1 MIGLRRSTYKVLALG
16 LVAVATAA
24 FGLSGCSSDGY
35 DNPDVAYYAGDTT
48 AQTLVEPAA
57 VRSWVD
63 AGLKTESGQ
72 RVVIFDCVPNP
83 DGVFAYSD
91 TDSWF
96 AGDKTKVLTNI
107 KMQYGEFSPQ
117 HKSFSGMGDAMFGHI
132 PGAIPNVSHEGYEV
146 TKRNDGPILAD
157 HEVGTGD
164 LISQMLQKAGV
175 TKNDVI
181 VLTTSR
187 YDYPGFC
194 SARLWWTLR
203 YWGFPRDQIMVL
215 NGGNKA
221 YAMAG
226 YPLEKGVTLPIVTP
240 SSLNVAD
247 LPQKFFGERISLG
260 ELIALVDSG
269 RTSLPDTDPNK
280 VVVIDTRQPPAAYY
294 FKDAVDGTGAAS
306 ADQIPDI
313 FQVAGYSYDPASKL
327 FNDSLTLSQMLFNL
341 GSTPPQ
347 STFNLGPLQIPFSA
361 TTNPPLDLT
370 AVLASTYL
378 AIHGI
383 NGGPLAIPL
392 GAKEAAY
399 EGIIRG
405 AKVTKTPNYNMTVPA
420 LTLPNGA
427 YKTKEALLPVFAAAG
442 IDGSKPVAVYCNS
455 GALAA
460 IYYYA
465 LKEIC
470 GFENVRLYDGSW
482 QEWANLAAYQPVDE
496 TYVMNDDYSTFP
508 GYPAASPAV
517 VFFADKNNYFTY
529 DPLTENFKD
538 SQTGAV
544 IGVDKIK
551 SGGTLA
557 GNPKWDTIT
566 RSEFVMFRPMA
577 TEIIIPAY
585 DFDGNP
591 ETAEN
596 YSNKTYSDGVDWPSI
611 QTNPAYEGEANEIR
625 KVDEAYKGGSTST
638 GGGAPTAFVPKGGGC

>member
-1 MIGLRRSTYKVLALG
+1 MIGLRRSMYKVLALG

-35 DNPDVAYYAGDTT
+35 DNPDVEHYAGDAT

-107 KMQYGEFSPQ
+107 EKQYGGKLSPQ
-117 HKSFSGMGDAMFGHI
+117 YKSFSNMPDAMFGHI

-164 LISQMLQKAGV
+164 LISQMLQKSGV

-226 YPLEKGVTLPIVTP
+226 NPLQKGVTLPIVTP
-240 SSLNVAD
+240 SSFNVVD
-247 LPQKFFGERISLG
+247 LPQKFFGERMSLG
-260 ELIALVDSG
+260 ELITLVDSG
-269 RTSLPDTDPNK
+269 RTTLANDNPNK
-280 VVVIDTRQPPAAYY
+280 VIIIDTRQPPVAYY
-294 FKDAVDGTGAAS
+294 LKDANT
-306 ADQIPDI
+306 DQIPDV
-313 FQVAGYSYDPASKL
+313 FQVPGFPYDPATKL
-327 FNDSLTLSQMLFNL
+327 FNGGTLTLSELLFGVAPNL
-341 GSTPPQ
+341 A
-347 STFNLGPLQIPFSA
+347 IPFDA
-361 TTNPPLDLT
+361 VNNPPLNLT
-370 AVLASTYL
+370 LPPGNTYL
-378 AIHGI
+378 AMHAL
-383 NGGPLAIPL
+383 NGAPLAIPL
-392 GAKEAAY
+392 GAKEAVF
-399 EGIIRG
+399 EGIVRG
-405 AKVTKTPNYNMTVPA
+405 AKVTKTPIWNITVPS
-420 LTLPNGA
+420 LTRADGG
-427 YKTKEALLPVFAAAG
+427 YKTKAEILAVFATAG
-442 IDGSKPVAVYCNS
+442 IDGSKPIVTYCNS
-455 GALAA
+455 GALAS

-470 GFENVRLYDGSW
+470 GFENVRMYDGSW

-496 TYVMNDDYSTFP
+496 TYVVNDDYATFP
-508 GYPAASPAV
+508 KYPAASPSV
-517 VFFADKNNYFTY
+517 VFFAGKNNYFTY
-529 DPLTENFKD
+529 DPATQEFKD

-551 SGGTLA
+551 PGGTLA
-557 GNPKWDTIT
+557 GNPIWDTIT
-566 RSEFVMFRPMA
+566 RSEFVLFRPMA
-577 TEIIIPAY
+577 TLQSTALDLNGI
-585 DFDGNP
+585 GN
-591 ETAEN
+591 
-596 YSNKTYSDGVDWPSI
+596 YRNKTYNPAVDWPAI
-611 QTNPAYEGEANEIR
+611 QTNPAYQGDANEIR
-625 KVDEAYKGGSTST
+625 KEDESYQGGSTST